1 MGVVNEKQRRAIV
14 KWAMDRGTLGRE
26 MDTLGKAGSAQ
37 IWKVLEGMGCLA
49 YEVGG

>member
-1 MGVVNEKQRRAIV
+1 MNERQKLAIV

-49 YEVGG
+49 YGVGV

>member
-1 MGVVNEKQRRAIV
+1 MGVANEKQRVAIV
-14 KWAMDRGTLGRE
+14 RWAVERGTLGRE

-49 YEVGG
+49 YEVRV